1 MSFDCNKLDKAWVV
15 ELHPKGG
22 SQIRQVREVMKENFE
37 LYCAGEKPK
46 WVGVCVR
53 YYFDDAK
60 KDLSK
65 IRKLMR
71 DAAKASEELKKS
83 DSEKGSVA

>member
-1 MSFDCNKLDKAWVV
+1 MSFDCNKLDEAWVV

-53 YYFDDAK
+53 YYF
-60 KDLSK
+60 
-65 IRKLMR
+65 
-71 DAAKASEELKKS
+71 E
-83 DSEKGSVA
+83 